1 MRKQYFFLI
10 ALGFSS
16 SSFALENLP
25 LSHKG
30 LEKLKMQEIGPVIK
44 NFLPNS
50 DVSAIWWDYKS
61 NNPSIIWLHR
71 PYTETQFEDGSI
83 QTIRKGVFR
92 SNVLGV
98 QTTYLQDRKY
108 ELPWSVIYLGK
119 MAKFGVT
126 EIQFHPNLPDIDII
140 DSYQC
145 FGASYDN
152 CDFNPIK
159 SLKNVGVNSKM
170 ICRDDTGSGSNYKKA
185 YLLTANGKKP
195 TYAIHSMS
203 TGSGG
208 SSNDF
213 SLMHNTT
220 KNEICNLVKD

>member
-170 ICRDDTGSGSNYKKA
+170 I
-185 YLLTANGKKP
+185 
-195 TYAIHSMS
+195 
-203 TGSGG
+203 
-208 SSNDF
+208 
-213 SLMHNTT
+213 
-220 KNEICNLVKD
+220 